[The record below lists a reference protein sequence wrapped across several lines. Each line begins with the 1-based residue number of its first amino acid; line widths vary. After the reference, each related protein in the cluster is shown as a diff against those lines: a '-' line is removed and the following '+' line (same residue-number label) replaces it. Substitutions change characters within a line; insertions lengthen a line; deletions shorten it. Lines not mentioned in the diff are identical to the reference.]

1 MATVG
6 TARTVTWLPNTLTLS
21 PAHSFKKSGCRH
33 NFPPNTA
40 RFYPER
46 RLVKTVQ
53 DNSNS
58 VRNLVIGMLLVAA
71 PFAIAFLLT
80 RNNPNSEVLLV
91 IAVFCAGLAL
101 TFALASGLQRVGG
114 TAVRLSG
121 RSSRDIMIVGLA
133 VLAVLTPWTIQV
145 ALGHLPRIFGWTNPL
160 AWVVAL
166 GLLVSV
172 MQSARPHH
180 GVALAA
186 TGAALVAWV
195 GWAGWLL
202 TTPSFSTL
210 KFTFMPVDLIS
221 TGWYAALIGWVI
233 AFDGFASRRGR
244 EPARAR
250 TREVWL
256 LALVPG
262 EGLVRLGFA
271 GRGRV
276 WLAAAILAV
285 AFIGV
290 AAVNDSEFAYWAQ
303 YDTLPPDRG
312 RLDVLIAAG
321 ALGLVLLGSL
331 IDTWRTLRRR
341 ADMGDWL
348 ARVSARSR
356 GESG

>member
-1 MATVG
+1 
-6 TARTVTWLPNTLTLS
+6 
-21 PAHSFKKSGCRH
+21 
-33 NFPPNTA
+33 
-40 RFYPER
+40 
-46 RLVKTVQ
+46 VQ

-80 RNNPNSEVLLV
+80 RNNPNSEVLLI

-114 TAVRLSG
+114 TALRLSG

-133 VLAVLTPWTIQV
+133 ALSLLTPWTIEV
-145 ALGHLPRIFGWTNPL
+145 AVGHLPRMFGWTNPL

-166 GLLVSV
+166 CLVLSV
-172 MQSARPHH
+172 MQSARPYH
-180 GVALAA
+180 GVALAV
-186 TGAALVAWV
+186 TGAGLVAWV

-221 TGWYAALIGWVI
+221 TGWYGGLIAWVV
-233 AFDGFASRRGR
+233 AVDGFASRRAR
-244 EPARAR
+244 EPGRAKAGD
-250 TREVWL
+250 VWR
-256 LALVPG
+256 LAPVPG
-262 EGLVRLGFA
+262 MGLVRLGFA

-276 WLAAAILAV
+276 WLAASILAV
-285 AFIGV
+285 AFIGI

-312 RLDVLIAAG
+312 RLDVVIAAG
-321 ALGLVLLGSL
+321 TLGLVLLGSL

-348 ARVSARSR
+348 ARVTARSQ
-356 GESG
+356 GGSGQA